1 VKQETADNSTVDQ
14 DKPLLLSFVHELNT
28 SRRQLLL
35 YPPEHPVIVTSV
47 NLTMDIL
54 NNLFLTDPV
63 ITFGIA
69 PDTIYYEQLWLD
81 KEDPANREFAV
92 FFSGLGIAS
101 ISFRQGLQ
109 TRELIRFN
117 QLLRPAQRESAAFK
131 GFDKLL
137 KQQQIEHISVIPID
151 YEAFQ
156 TNRELTGEENQLWE
170 NFLQGLHSG
179 VISFSDLDSTLD
191 LGAIADI
198 FNQKLVG
205 SQAERDQAALA
216 IDLFFENSVPSETGS
231 QSPPDDDEKLAALLE
246 HLSPGAQQEFLSS
259 TFQALDRYRDAAPAM
274 LKKIPS
280 QLLQKMIV
288 GKDEQNLKVSSRLFG
303 LINSLAGTQGQT
315 VQHNVKT
322 ESAPASE
329 DMVRARLDVLFS
341 EEKQEQYIP
350 DSYQTALHSI
360 LTDDINGTIP
370 DDEKQKLKN
379 QIETESVE
387 QNFIDILLEL
397 LQQPLTPEQE
407 KAIHQNLFE
416 LSRYFLD
423 IGDFVKLLDIFNSWS
438 EYLYSGNATASI
450 LEEKVLSTHTQP
462 TFMAEVLDSMDLW
475 GEEKYQEITDYVIA
489 VGEPYSELVIEYLG
503 LAQEWPERRLW
514 MEILEGIG
522 GDAQQMIVQ
531 SLDDERWYLVR
542 NLLIILGK
550 YLDPKTIKVIHQFID
565 YPHPMVR
572 LEVIRNLFSCNPAT
586 ANRHLLKDLTGQDPE
601 ALAAAVQIADLSHD
615 PTVLTILHKNLST
628 PMENDTDL
636 EFKKQIVQ
644 TLTRIGNNESLPI
657 LRRILQ
663 QQGLLV
669 SRRVKDLQVEILK
682 NLALFPGTSA
692 EKLLQEL
699 ANGKY
704 KQLVKLAME
713 QRRKNSRRDR

>member
-1 VKQETADNSTVDQ
+1 MKQETADNSTVDQ

>member
-1 VKQETADNSTVDQ
+1 MKQETTDNSTLDQ
-14 DKPLLLSFVHELNT
+14 DKPLLISFLHELNT

-35 YPPEHPVIVTSV
+35 YPPEHPLIETSV
-47 NLTMDIL
+47 NLTLKIL
-54 NNLFLTDPV
+54 NNLFLTNPV
-63 ITFGIA
+63 ITLGIA
-69 PDTIYYEQLWLD
+69 PDTIYYEKLWLD
-81 KEDPANREFAV
+81 KEEPANRDFAV

-101 ISFRQGLQ
+101 ISFHQGLQ
-109 TRELIRFN
+109 ARELIRFN
-117 QLLRPAQRESAAFK
+117 QLLRPGQRDAREFR

-156 TNRELTGEENQLWE
+156 TNRRLTEEENQLWE
-170 NFLQGLHSG
+170 KFLQGLHSG

-191 LGAIADI
+191 LGALADI

-205 SQAERDQAALA
+205 SKAERDQAAHA
-216 IDLFFENSVPSETGS
+216 IDSFFENSVQSETGS
-231 QSPPDDDEKLAALLE
+231 QPSDGDDEKLAALLE
-246 HLSPGAQQEFLSS
+246 QLSPDAQQGFLSS

-288 GKDEQNLKVSSRLFG
+288 GKDQQNLKISSRLFD
-303 LINSLAGTQGQT
+303 LINGLAGTQGRAF
-315 VQHNVKT
+315 QHNVKT
-322 ESAPASE
+322 ESAPPSE
-329 DMVRARLDVLFS
+329 DIVRARLDVLFS

-360 LTDDINGTIP
+360 LNEDINGTIP
-370 DDEKQKLKN
+370 DDEKQKLKH

-387 QNFIDILLEL
+387 QNFVDILLDL
-397 LQQPLTPEQE
+397 LQQPLAPEE
-407 KAIHQNLFE
+407 ERSIHQNLFE

-423 IGDFVKLLDIFNSWS
+423 IGDFVKLLDIFSNWS

-450 LEEKVLSTHTQP
+450 LEEKVLSTHTQS

-475 GEEKYQEITDYVIA
+475 GEEKHQEITDYVTA

-503 LAQEWPERRLW
+503 LAQEWPERQLW
-514 MEILEGIG
+514 MKILEGIG
-522 GDAQQMIVQ
+522 GNAQQMIVQ

-550 YLDPKTIKVIHQFID
+550 DLDPKTIKVIHQFID
-565 YPHPMVR
+565 HPHPMVR

-586 ANRHLLKDLTGQDPE
+586 ANRHLLKDLTGEDPE

-615 PTVLTILHKNLST
+615 PTVLTILHKNLGT
-628 PMENDTDL
+628 ALENDTDL

-644 TLTRIGNNESLPI
+644 TLARIGNQESLPI

-669 SRRVKDLQVEILK
+669 SRRAKELQVEILK

-692 EKLLQEL
+692 EKLLQEM

-704 KQLVKLAME
+704 KQLVKLALE
-713 QRRKNSRRDR
+713 QRRKNARRDR

>member
-1 VKQETADNSTVDQ
+1 MKQETADNSTVDQ

-303 LINSLAGTQGQT
+303 LINSLAGTLGQT

-669 SRRVKDLQVEILK
+669 SRRVKELQVEILK